1 MMMNIH
7 RNRKTYQY
15 EDYWITEGSCYL
27 PLAGEKS
34 SAIRNLLANPP
45 FGVIWKVTHKRER
58 YARVDVK
65 TPFWVHR
72 FLFTPVHLPFEHP
85 PQYTLFIPLP
95 LLRVGIQVNLKS
107 LAAHFAWTL
116 RRRQKSS
123 PGTRIPPSYATNKVK
138 SASGRIV
145 REDSRSCIN
154 ALEYEWQSRYQI
166 AWISDITRVSNWAE
180 EVNNSTTVWNSG

>member
-1 MMMNIH
+1 MMNVH

-58 YARVDVK
+58 YARVDAK

-72 FLFTPVHLPFEHP
+72 FLFTLVHFPFEHP
-85 PQYTLFIPLP
+85 PQYTLFTTPPPPLP
-95 LLRVGIQVNLKS
+95 RVGILGQFEVPRRS
-107 LAAHFAWTL
+107 LRMDASPPPKKFPGHKNPAQLHYK
-116 RRRQKSS
+116 QKQEC
-123 PGTRIPPSYATNKVK
+123 K
-138 SASGRIV
+138 
-145 REDSRSCIN
+145 RE
-154 ALEYEWQSRYQI
+154 
-166 AWISDITRVSNWAE
+166 
-180 EVNNSTTVWNSG
+180 NSERGFT

>member
-58 YARVDVK
+58 YARVDAK
-65 TPFWVHR
+65 TPFWVNR
-72 FLFTPVHLPFEHP
+72 FLFTLVHFPFEHP
-85 PQYTLFIPLP
+85 PQYTLFTPPPPPPKGGYSRSIWSPSPLTSHG
-95 LLRVGIQVNLKS
+95 RF
-107 LAAHFAWTL
+107 AAAKKVPRAQESRPAT
-116 RRRQKSS
+116 Q
-123 PGTRIPPSYATNKVK
+123 TTNKVK
-138 SASGRIV
+138 SASRRIV

-154 ALEYEWQSRYQI
+154 ALIRIWVT
-166 AWISDITRVSNWAE
+166 ISLPDSLNFRHY
-180 EVNNSTTVWNSG
+180 

>member
-58 YARVDVK
+58 YARVDAK

-72 FLFTPVHLPFEHP
+72 FLFTLVHFPFEHP
-85 PQYTLFIPLP
+85 PQYTLFTIYPP
-95 LLRVGIQVNLKS
+95 PPSQGWVFWVNLKS

-123 PGTRIPPSYATNKVK
+123 PGTRIPPSYADYK
-138 SASGRIV
+138 
-145 REDSRSCIN
+145 
-154 ALEYEWQSRYQI
+154 QSQ
-166 AWISDITRVSNWAE
+166 E
-180 EVNNSTTVWNSG
+180 CKQENSERGFT